1 MKKKILLVLG
11 GLLLVIQF
19 FRPDTSVPTVDPA
32 LDIRKTLQPPADV
45 TSILETACYD
55 CHSYE
60 TRYPWYNQIAP
71 VSWWLANHVR
81 EGREHLNFNTFASLP
96 AEDRAHALE
105 EIVETI
111 EKGEMPLNSYT
122 WTHADARLSAGQ
134 RATLV
139 AWAKGAGG
147 GEETEE

>member
-1 MKKKILLVLG
+1 MKKKILFVLG

-19 FRPDTSVPTVDPA
+19 FRPDTSVPNVYPSR
-32 LDIRKTLQPPADV
+32 DIRNMLQPPADV

-81 EGREHLNFNTFASLP
+81 EGREHLNFNTFGTLP

-105 EIVETI
+105 EIVETV
-111 EKGEMPLNSYT
+111 EKGEMPLDSYT
-122 WTHADARLSAGQ
+122 WTHADARLSDAQ

-147 GEETEE
+147 GEVED